1 LAIAP
6 GFLAIVHRPGLV
18 EAGGSKIMKDD
29 AESELAIFTE
39 ATKLPILKRAA
50 FLDIACHG
58 DQDLRKKVDALL
70 KAHDRVGNFMEEPPI
85 GGSIA

>member
-1 LAIAP
+1 
-6 GFLAIVHRPGLV
+6 
-18 EAGGSKIMKDD
+18 MKDD

-39 ATKLPILKRAA
+39 AIKLPIPKRGA

-58 DQDLRKKVDALL
+58 DEDLRKKVDALV
-70 KAHDRVGNFMEEPPI
+70 KAHDRLGNFLEEPPD

>member
-1 LAIAP
+1 LAVVT

-18 EAGGSKIMKDD
+18 EAGGLKIMKDD

-39 ATKLPILKRAA
+39 ATRLPILKRGA

-58 DQDLRKKVDALL
+58 DQDLRKRVDDLL
-70 KAHDRVGNFMEEPPI
+70 KAHDRVGNFMEEPPT
-85 GGSIA
+85 GGSIG